1 MSDWFCVS
9 AWYENGET
17 EVHFEIANE
26 AGEQYL
32 FWISAA
38 LLNEKL
44 AHKDGSALDRFF
56 YAEEDMLAL
65 AVTILDEEMV
75 EGVEHIYIEKSL
87 FYKYNSTF
95 TH

>member
-26 AGEQYL
+26 DGEQYF
-32 FWISAA
+32 FWVSTD

-44 AHKDGSALDRFF
+44 VHKDGSALDKFF
-56 YAEEDMLAL
+56 YAEEDILAL

-75 EGVEHIYIEKSL
+75 EEIEHIEVSMRFFQQY
-87 FYKYNSTF
+87 F
-95 TH
+95 